1 MEKDKTED
9 LGEIEVVELEEV
21 QGDKEDLVAKEEQIK
36 EQEENQIE
44 EQEEE
49 LDQELG
55 TILRED
61 IAKSARNVD
70 TTHYFTAQ
78 SSQNMFPEGTM

>member
-1 MEKDKTED
+1 MET
-9 LGEIEVVELEEV
+9 EVVEAEEA
-21 QGDKEDLVAKEEQIK
+21 QEDKEDFVA
-36 EQEENQIE
+36 NE

-49 LDQELG
+49 LDQEIE